1 MPASPP
7 PDPTRHLNPGERPTK
22 SLQRAW
28 AAILDEA
35 LDASGFQADEQV
47 HRFRVTLKRLR
58 GLLQLLRP
66 RMSVNRWRRKDREL
80 RDLGRKLANARDAF
94 VAEKTREKIGAASE
108 VPEETTNP
116 IPVEEILAAVRRRLQ
131 KLASRPLR
139 APRGFHGWNLV
150 RTGTRETYAQA
161 RRAYRTWRE
170 DHDLSAAHECRKYV
184 KYLLYQ
190 VEWIEPLD
198 REGLGELKTQL
209 QELGHALGN
218 LNDLSE
224 FAKHVAETEDAG
236 PARRALH
243 EAEPVAMKMARDLL
257 KKSPAQFV
265 NRLSTARAK
274 WRAAGA

>member
-22 SLQRAW
+22 SLQRVW
-28 AAILDEA
+28 TDILEEAIEA
-35 LDASGFQADEQV
+35 RGLGEDEQV

-80 RDLGRKLANARDAF
+80 RDLARKLAGARDAF
-94 VAEKTREKIGAASE
+94 VAEKTREKIGAPSD
-108 VPEETTNP
+108 VPEEDTDA
-116 IPVEEILAAVRRRLQ
+116 IPVGEILETVYRRFQ
-131 KLASRPLR
+131 KLHGRPLR
-139 APRGFHGWNLV
+139 VPRGFHGWNLV
-150 RTGTRETYAQA
+150 PTGMRATYSQA
-161 RRAYRTWRE
+161 RRACKAWRE
-170 DHDLSAAHECRKYV
+170 DHDLAAAHECRKYV
-184 KYLLYQ
+184 KYLLFQ

-198 REGLGELKTQL
+198 RDGLGELKTRL
-209 QELGHALGN
+209 QELGQVLGN

-224 FAKHVAETEDAG
+224 FAKHAAETEEAG

-243 EAEPVAMKMARDLL
+243 EAEPLAMKLARDLL
-257 KKSPAQFV
+257 KKSPRQFV
-265 NRLSTARAK
+265 HRLSTARAK